1 MAALLG
7 HHPSSSWTT
16 VSGFWFPLLLTDE
29 RRSVVSAT
37 ATQTPPRNLP
47 VLPLQYIVVYCDE
60 NVKDGLAPSTGGTL
74 ETTLTI
80 GVTLLEEAMVTVT
93 AAGGTIVGDIQTIPG
108 VGCMVTCKD
117 TEGNSFGLME
127 EQRPDQYVELGELSG
142 V

>member
-1 MAALLG
+1 M
-7 HHPSSSWTT
+7 
-16 VSGFWFPLLLTDE
+16 
-29 RRSVVSAT
+29 SAT

-60 NVKDGLAPSTGGTL
+60 NVKDGLAASNDGGVETNLTL
-74 ETTLTI
+74 GIASLEDTITRVTT
-80 GVTLLEEAMVTVT
+80 
-93 AAGGTIVGDIQTIPG
+93 AGGTIVGDIQTIPG